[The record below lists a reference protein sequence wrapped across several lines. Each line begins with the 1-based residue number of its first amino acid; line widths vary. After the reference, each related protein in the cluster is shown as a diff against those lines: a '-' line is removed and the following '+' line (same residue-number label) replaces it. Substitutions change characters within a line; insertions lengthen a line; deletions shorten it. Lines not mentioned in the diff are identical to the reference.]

1 MNIDMRG
8 SLRSRPVRALLA
20 LVTVPLLAM
29 ACASAGRQGAR
40 SAAAGDWNTAVEYY
54 QRALQDDPDRPEY
67 RVALSR
73 AMVNAARVHI
83 NAGRVRG
90 AGGSVVRTS
99 GVSGGQCVR
108 PVEQRSRG
116 ACRETSLQDLIDFIG
131 DATGIS
137 VTYDEQFQDR

>member
-83 NAGRVRG
+83 NAGRAFEAQEDLSSALREYRAASVYDPSNSEVAAR
-90 AGGSVVRTS
+90 AGRRVCRTS
-99 GVSGGQCVR
+99 SISSATR
-108 PVEQRSRG
+108 PGS
-116 ACRETSLQDLIDFIG
+116 A
-131 DATGIS
+131 
-137 VTYDEQFQDR
+137 